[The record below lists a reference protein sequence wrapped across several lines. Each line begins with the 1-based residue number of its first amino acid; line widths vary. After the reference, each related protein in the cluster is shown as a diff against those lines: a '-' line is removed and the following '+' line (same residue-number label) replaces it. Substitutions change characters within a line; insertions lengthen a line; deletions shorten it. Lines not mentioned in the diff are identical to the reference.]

1 MNSGQS
7 GASEPGME
15 RIGGA
20 LEAERKRQGL
30 TLRQLAS
37 KAGVSASLLCSIEK
51 GRVNPSVATLFELA
65 TALGVRPQIFFDV
78 PATPIG
84 VGAAEVP
91 AAASGAEVAAPCPD
105 SRLIGIAQAASDPR
119 ARPDGPPPA
128 IWSLR
133 RANRPTLRLTQGV
146 TWHLLSPQ
154 PDEDLEFMEIEF
166 PAGASSGEEMF
177 THQGRELGYVL
188 EGELTIEVGF
198 ERHVLGPGDSIGYES
213 TTPHRISNRGTVPV
227 RAVWINCKRR
237 AP

>member
-1 MNSGQS
+1 MD
-7 GASEPGME
+7 

-65 TALGVRPQIFFDV
+65 TALGVRPQIFFDTPPE
-78 PATPIG
+78 PAA
-84 VGAAEVP
+84 VGAGEM
-91 AAASGAEVAAPCPD
+91 SGSEDGAGEISAAPHAGD
-105 SRLIGIAQAASDPR
+105 SRIVGIARAASDPR
-119 ARPDGPPPA
+119 PRPEGPPPA

-133 RANRPTLRLTQGV
+133 RASRPTLHLTQGV
-146 TWHLLSPQ
+146 TWRLLSPQ
-154 PDEDLEFMEIEF
+154 PDDDVEFMEVEY
-166 PAGASSGEEMF
+166 PAGATSGEEMF

-213 TTPHRISNRGTVPV
+213 TTPHRISNQGSVPV

-237 AP
+237 TR